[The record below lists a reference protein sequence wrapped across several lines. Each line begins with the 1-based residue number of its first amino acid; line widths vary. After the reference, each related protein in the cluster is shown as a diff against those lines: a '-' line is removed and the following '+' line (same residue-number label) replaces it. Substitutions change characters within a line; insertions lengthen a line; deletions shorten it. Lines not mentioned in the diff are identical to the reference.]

1 MVPPSI
7 WIYTSNFI
15 DIVCLEHDTAKP
27 VPRRILDQKKIPG
40 KNAIRHLMGQFREIL
55 DGPSITSESAHD

>member
-1 MVPPSI
+1 MIQLSLSQEEFDPKK
-7 WIYTSNFI
+7 Y
-15 DIVCLEHDTAKP
+15 
-27 VPRRILDQKKIPG
+27 PR